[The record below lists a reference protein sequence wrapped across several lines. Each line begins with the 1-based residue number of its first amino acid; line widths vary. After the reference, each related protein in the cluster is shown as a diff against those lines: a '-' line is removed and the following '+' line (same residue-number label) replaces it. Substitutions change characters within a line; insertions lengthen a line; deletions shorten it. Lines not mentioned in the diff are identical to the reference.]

1 MSQLLSRELRLWAKE
16 ALIIQ
21 YPQCAKDLCQA
32 ADVIDDFTFELSLLR
47 DSIDDLIC
55 ENALLRK
62 RKEQLNWYPDRKRD
76 PRSSNLEGGVQ
87 GGQTVLKTVPR
98 QR

>member
-21 YPQCAKDLCQA
+21 YPQCAKDLCRA
-32 ADVIDDFTFELSLLR
+32 ADV
-47 DSIDDLIC
+47 IDDLIC

-62 RKEQLNWYPDRKRD
+62 RKEQLYPDRKRD